1 MNDLAAA
8 SNVPEYNVSEISGA
22 VKRTLETTFGRI
34 RVRGELTEVKRY
46 PSGHIYLSLKDESA
60 KISGV
65 VWKSAVSRLGMV
77 PENGVEV
84 IATGRISA
92 YGERSSYQ
100 LIIERM
106 EYAGAGA
113 LLARIEMIRLRLAAE
128 GLFDA
133 ERKVPLPV
141 LPRVIGVVTSERGAV
156 IQDIRTTIAR
166 RFPRQL
172 LVWPV
177 PVQGEGSADRI
188 AEAIAGFDA
197 IAVGGTV
204 PRPDVLIV
212 ARGGG
217 SLEDLMAFNEEI
229 VVRAVAACR
238 IPVISAVGH
247 ETDTTLI
254 DFASDQRAPTP
265 TAAAEMAIPARSDLV
280 ADLEHKGSRLISSVR
295 RLLHEQH
302 LALTRAER
310 GLPDLPSLVG
320 AARQR
325 LDDRAE
331 RIVLALPALVE
342 RRRAALTSVERRLP
356 DPHRLVQA
364 RRASLDLLSHRL
376 EACTHKAV
384 ARLRTAMERIAARLT
399 DAPLR
404 ASLREARAH
413 LTGAAARLESAS
425 PLAILQRGYV
435 LVTDPVGHPI
445 TTASAVKPHAKL
457 QLHFGDGKV
466 DAVAHGGSARGRRRE
481 AQETLDL

>member
-8 SNVPEYNVSEISGA
+8 SNVPEYSVSEISGA

-113 LLARIEMIRLRLAAE
+113 LLARIEMIRVRLAAE

-133 ERKVPLPV
+133 ERKVTLPV

-177 PVQGEGSADRI
+177 FGES
-188 AEAIAGFDA
+188 
-197 IAVGGTV
+197 
-204 PRPDVLIV
+204 
-212 ARGGG
+212 
-217 SLEDLMAFNEEI
+217 
-229 VVRAVAACR
+229 RAMR
-238 IPVISAVGH
+238 QDS
-247 ETDTTLI
+247 
-254 DFASDQRAPTP
+254 
-265 TAAAEMAIPARSDLV
+265 
-280 ADLEHKGSRLISSVR
+280 
-295 RLLHEQH
+295 EQ
-302 LALTRAER
+302 
-310 GLPDLPSLVG
+310 S
-320 AARQR
+320 
-325 LDDRAE
+325 
-331 RIVLALPALVE
+331 I
-342 RRRAALTSVERRLP
+342 
-356 DPHRLVQA
+356 
-364 RRASLDLLSHRL
+364 
-376 EACTHKAV
+376 
-384 ARLRTAMERIAARLT
+384 
-399 DAPLR
+399 
-404 ASLREARAH
+404 
-413 LTGAAARLESAS
+413 
-425 PLAILQRGYV
+425 
-435 LVTDPVGHPI
+435 
-445 TTASAVKPHAKL
+445 
-457 QLHFGDGKV
+457 
-466 DAVAHGGSARGRRRE
+466 
-481 AQETLDL
+481 